1 MLRSEGSGSSI
12 MLSLSRQLSWNPC
25 EQLQKA
31 WYSCE
36 RLTAAMASALLLCL
50 LAQASGHWW
59 RPGVEALTEAVAVPG
74 VEALT
79 EAVAVPGVEA
89 LTEAVAV
96 PGVEAPG
103 ARAAGGGIA
112 KA

>member
-1 MLRSEGSGSSI
+1 M
-12 MLSLSRQLSWNPC
+12 
-25 EQLQKA
+25 
-31 WYSCE
+31 
-36 RLTAAMASALLLCL
+36 AAMASVLFLCL

-89 LTEAVAV
+89 
-96 PGVEAPG
+96 PG

>member
-1 MLRSEGSGSSI
+1 M
-12 MLSLSRQLSWNPC
+12 
-25 EQLQKA
+25 
-31 WYSCE
+31 
-36 RLTAAMASALLLCL
+36 AAMASVLFLCL